1 MARLFRRIR
10 EHRCEYCSRG
20 VMLDDDTVLC
30 AKKGVRARADRCHS
44 FRYDPCKRIP
54 LKPKLP
60 DFEKYDDRDYS
71 L

>member
-10 EHRCEYCSRG
+10 ERRCEYCARG
-20 VMLDDDTVLC
+20 VMLDADTVLC
-30 AKKGVRARADRCHS
+30 AKRGLRTPTDRCHG

-54 LKPKLP
+54 LKPASP
-60 DFEKYDDRDYS
+60 DFEKYNDCDYS